1 MAATV
6 WYGIELDITNLKKA
20 EAALR
25 ENEELFR
32 RAFEDAP
39 IGMAL
44 VSLDGHLLRVNQ
56 SLSQIYGYSTDELV
70 HMSVADISAPE
81 DLAKDMALAA
91 QVLAG
96 EINTYQLEKRFIHK
110 QGHTVLWFAERI
122 FTER

>member
-1 MAATV
+1 
-6 WYGIELDITNLKKA
+6 
-20 EAALR
+20 
-25 ENEELFR
+25 
-32 RAFEDAP
+32 
-39 IGMAL
+39 MAL

-110 QGHTVLWFAERI
+110 QGHTVYGLLKRI